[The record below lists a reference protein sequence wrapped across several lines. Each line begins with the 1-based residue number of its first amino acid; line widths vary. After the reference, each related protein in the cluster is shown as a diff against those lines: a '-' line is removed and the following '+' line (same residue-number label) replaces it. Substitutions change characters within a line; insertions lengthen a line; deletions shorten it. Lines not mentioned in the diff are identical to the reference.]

1 MHPPTAP
8 SNLQGEESRLK
19 INQLLTIQPPNQNRL
34 SRVSLKMRSKPMFGK
49 VDVIDSLNRDL
60 ARTRN
65 KRDALASEVTTLT
78 AEIAVLETRLSAE
91 NERRERE
98 RAASEIE
105 AIKKQVRDCSLAFV
119 PVLDGIRAATEKAAE
134 IVPDAREF
142 DELLLAIST
151 EVTNAIDGL
160 LGDLDQR
167 IAALRAHHVAP
178 DVPQPING
186 PAELSQDN
194 DRVLHLPEW
203 LPCKKPIKKESVEDQ
218 CNTAAA

>member
-1 MHPPTAP
+1 
-8 SNLQGEESRLK
+8 
-19 INQLLTIQPPNQNRL
+19 
-34 SRVSLKMRSKPMFGK
+34 MFGK

-91 NERRERE
+91 NDRRERE

-105 AIKKQVRDCSLAFV
+105 AIKTQVRDCSLAFV

-178 DVPQPING
+178 DLPQPING
-186 PAELSQDN
+186 PSELSQDN

-203 LPCKKPIKKESVEDQ
+203 LPCKKSIKKEAVEDRRS
-218 CNTAAA
+218 TAAA